1 MWHVQ
6 CEGGSR
12 VFSSEVPERELP
24 LAVHVIRVAALLS
37 LVAGV
42 IMMAVSAQ
50 LGIVII
56 LLSALYIALAEIINY
71 LAIIA
76 GGSHAARPLVD
87 DRSED
92 PDCVWAQDQSRSRRE
107 GTTDRGDE

>member
-1 MWHVQ
+1 M
-6 CEGGSR
+6 
-12 VFSSEVPERELP
+12 FSSEVPERELP

-50 LGIVII
+50 LGIAII

-76 GGSHAARPLVD
+76 GGSPSSRPLFHR
-87 DRSED
+87 RSED
-92 PDCVWAQDQSRSRRE
+92 AESAWVDGESRSRRG
-107 GTTDRGDE
+107 GTANRGDE